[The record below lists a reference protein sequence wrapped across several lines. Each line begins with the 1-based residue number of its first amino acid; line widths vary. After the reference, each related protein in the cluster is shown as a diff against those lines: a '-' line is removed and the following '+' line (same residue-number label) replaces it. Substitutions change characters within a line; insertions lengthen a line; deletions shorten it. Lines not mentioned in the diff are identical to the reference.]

1 MNLYSLDLIYF
12 QCDKMKSDLEDF
24 IEEVKKEYNAD
35 IKEIVKIAELLKILD
50 ILHKDEPYVWRF
62 TYTVNK

>member
-1 MNLYSLDLIYF
+1 MRSEKEIG
-12 QCDKMKSDLEDF
+12 DF

-35 IKEIVKIAELLKILD
+35 IKEIVEIVELLKLLD
-50 ILHKDEPYVWRF
+50 ILHKEEPYVWRF